1 LPRGA
6 IEKMPKISQLN
17 HAKTP
22 SFLILSV
29 AFWLLLDIHAS
40 ASAQIVPDNT
50 LPQNSL
56 VTPTGDVMEITGGTI
71 AGGNQFHSFKDFS
84 LPTLST
90 AFFNNTL
97 AIENI
102 ISRVTGNS
110 ISNIDGLIR
119 ANGTANLFLINPNGI
134 VFGKD
139 TSLNIGGSFIGS
151 TANSIKFADGRE
163 FSATNPQASPLLT
176 VSIPIGLQFG
186 ADTGDINVQGEGNNT
201 GFNLDDF
208 SVIRDYRPVGLQV
221 NTNQTLAL
229 VGGNI
234 ALEGGNITAESGRIE
249 LGSVEGEGLVKL
261 TSTNPGWSLNY
272 QDVQNFQDIN
282 LSRAASLEVSGNGG
296 GNVQLQG
303 RQVIITDGS
312 AILADTLGDG
322 SGGTLGIKA
331 SEILVVAG
339 TSDPS
344 IPFISRLST
353 DAAPGSTGKGGN
365 IDLETGHLVVADGAQ
380 ILSSTFGTGDT
391 GNLNIK
397 ASEIELIGGSP
408 VVGSSGLFTLAM
420 PGSSGNGG
428 NVNIDTGSLLVTD
441 GAQAAT
447 LTFSEGYAGNLTI
460 KSKNVELVGTSSS
473 GFPSS
478 FFASADRGS
487 TGNGGNL
494 TIATE
499 RLRVADGARVE
510 ASTYG
515 SGNTGKLTVQANDIE
530 LVGGSQESGSSGLFA
545 IVYSGATGNGNNLTI
560 ATERLFIADG
570 AQILS
575 NTFGNGDAGN
585 LTVKAKNVELIG
597 TSPNDF
603 PSQLSASVEEEA
615 TGNGG
620 NLTIETEK
628 LQVRDGAQIAVATA
642 GSGNAGAMQV
652 RAKEIELIGGSEE
665 ILTSSGIFASA
676 IIGTGNGGDLDIATN
691 RLTIKDGAT
700 ISTSNFASRDS
711 SIPPGQGK
719 AGNIK
724 IDTGSLELDNI
735 SSIIPSSITAS
746 TNSVGGGNVTLNAQN
761 SLIARDN
768 SQISAE
774 TKGNGN
780 GGDIQVTTDF
790 LGLINGAQISTNSEG
805 LGQAGK
811 ITVTSGQID
820 FDRGQITATSLQ
832 SGGGDINLAIANNL
846 ILDHKSLI
854 STSVLDSNGGG
865 GNITIDN
872 SNLILARNNSDI
884 RANAVFGLGGN
895 INITTELIFTDL
907 TSDIDASS
915 QFGLDGAVEIKSP
928 ESEKE
933 LNVAILTE
941 NIEDPTN
948 LITSSCPISNENTFA
963 VTGNG
968 GIPNSPYQTHSLTTT
983 WYDLR
988 PVKEEKA
995 RVASLPTPLQEATT
1009 TIINSNGELELSALT
1024 PLSTYRWVKSSCLT
1038 RG

>member
-1 LPRGA
+1 
-6 IEKMPKISQLN
+6 M
-17 HAKTP
+17 
-22 SFLILSV
+22 ILSV
-29 AFWLLLDIHAS
+29 AFWLLVDIHGS

-84 LPTLST
+84 LPTGST

-134 VFGKD
+134 IFGKD
-139 TSLNIGGSFIGS
+139 ASLNIGGSFIGT
-151 TANSIKFADGRE
+151 TADNIKFADGSE
-163 FSATNPQASPLLT
+163 FSAINPQTPPLLT

-234 ALEGGNITAESGRIE
+234 TLEGGNITAESGRIE

-272 QDVQNFQDIN
+272 EDVQNFQDIN

-353 DAAPGSTGKGGN
+353 DAAPGSTGKGGDIN
-365 IDLETGHLVVADGAQ
+365 IDTGHLVVADGAQ

-408 VVGSSGLFTLAM
+408 VVGSSGLFTLVM

-447 LTFSEGYAGNLTI
+447 LTFSDGNAGNLAI
-460 KSKNVELVGTSSS
+460 KGENVELIGTSPN

-494 TIATE
+494 TIE
-499 RLRVADGARVE
+499 AD
-510 ASTYG
+510 
-515 SGNTGKLTVQANDIE
+515 
-530 LVGGSQESGSSGLFA
+530 
-545 IVYSGATGNGNNLTI
+545 
-560 ATERLFIADG
+560 RLFIADG

-575 NTFGNGDAGN
+575 NTFGDGDAGN
-585 LTVKAKNVELIG
+585 VTVKAENVELVG
-597 TSPNDF
+597 TSSEDF
-603 PSQLSASVEEEA
+603 PSSLSASVEEEA

-620 NLTIETEK
+620 NLIIETEK

-642 GSGNAGAMQV
+642 GEGNAGAMQV
-652 RAKEIELIGGSEE
+652 RAKEIELIGGSEG

-719 AGNIK
+719 AGNIE
-724 IDTGSLELDNI
+724 IDAGSLELDNT

-746 TNSVGGGNVTLNAQN
+746 TNSAGGGNVTLNVQN

-790 LGLINGAQISTNSEG
+790 LNLINGAQISSNSEG

-811 ITVTSGQID
+811 ITVTSGQIN

-846 ILDHKSLI
+846 SLDNKSLI

-884 RANAVFGLGGN
+884 RANAVFGPGGN

-948 LITSSCPISNENTFA
+948 LITSSCPISDENTFA

-988 PVKEEKA
+988 PVKQEKA
-995 RVASLPTPLQEATT
+995 RVTSLPTPLKEATT
-1009 TIINSNGELELSALT
+1009 TIINSNGELELTALT
-1024 PLSTYRWVKSSCLT
+1024 PLSTYRWVKSSCP
-1038 RG
+1038 R